1 MASFTGV
8 GDNVVL
14 SFTRPGEAM
23 DVAISGTYD
32 MVIELQEEVT
42 VGGGAWRK
50 VKQFDTA
57 NATEAYTHYSDGPGK
72 SSFRLIVTTDD
83 GGTATATLTS
93 TSDVIVGEVKDPVTG
108 AVIYTCKESGV
119 LVGPAGEQLY
129 LPRIPVT
136 ITAADSITAEE
147 HANRLIILD
156 NAADF
161 AVTLPAA
168 TGTGNVYKFLV
179 GTTVTSVSMDI
190 NCAGSDKMAGMLQLE
205 ADAGTEIAQFANAGT
220 AVSVDMNGT
229 TEGGV
234 KGTLITCVDAASALW
249 SVTGFVI
256 NTAVT
261 PVTPFQTS

>member
-57 NATEAYTHYSDGPGK
+57 NATEAYTHYSSGPGK

-93 TSDVIVGEVKDPVTG
+93 TSDVEINEIQDAAGNVVMT
-108 AVIYTCKESGV
+108 YKESGV
-119 LVGPAGEQLY
+119 LVGPSGSQCY
-129 LPRIPVT
+129 LPRAPVT

-156 NAADF
+156 NAAGF